1 MKQFILLKTFSENY
15 PFIVDVLKMLL
26 GNSIE
31 IRPQQEALV
40 IYTGTYDKQEVT
52 DTIRSLEADLN
63 TSIMLY
69 LSSTNNPELEQE
81 LVMDL
86 FLKASYNFYDLKSLI
101 METNNLPR
109 TEEILNLILEGTGV
123 SLPVIQAMADCD
135 LNASKASHL
144 LYMHRNTLLYKMERL
159 LELSGF
165 DLKSFYDVY
174 LLIKLMKA

>member
-1 MKQFILLKTFSENY
+1 MKQFLLLKTAPENY
-15 PFIVDVLKMLL
+15 SFIIDILKMLL
-26 GNSIE
+26 GNSIVPHIQE
-31 IRPQQEALV
+31 EALL
-40 IYTGTYDKQEVT
+40 IDTGTYDQQEVM

-109 TEEILNLILEGTGV
+109 AEEILNLILEGTGV
-123 SLPVIQAMADCD
+123 SLPVIQAVADCD
-135 LNASKASHL
+135 LNASKASQL

-174 LLIKLMKA
+174 ILIKLMKA